1 MHFEYH
7 KPPFTISTDP
17 AKLDLDVIHGFLYHC
32 YWSPGVPREV
42 VAQAINHSL
51 NFGLYEENQ
60 QIGFARVI
68 SDYTSFAYLSDVFV
82 LPSQRGHG
90 LGVWL
95 IECVINCP
103 ALQSIR
109 SFTLATRDAH
119 SLYRKFGF
127 ENADERR
134 YMVKRYD
141 VPWRN
146 QALIRE

>member
-7 KPPFTISTDP
+7 KPSFTISTDP
-17 AKLDLDVIHGFLYHC
+17 ARLDLDVIHGFLYHC

-119 SLYRKFGF
+119 GLYRKFGF